1 MRHVSRQF
9 ICRCFRDSIR
19 HVADVFLRCPERNV
33 DDETAALSDHHLRGV
48 SAGDIS
54 GAHASGEHRV
64 PAPERLLPE
73 GPRPRKL
80 AVLDHLLVAAPDVI
94 NENVQATLLFTH
106 SLKHRLDLSVM
117 SMVARDWNDLRAC
130 GKSFFGDA
138 PPRRIDDGPAFCQF
152 KSDTFAYSASRAGH
166 KSDLSS

>member
-1 MRHVSRQF
+1 MRHISRQF
-9 ICRCFRDSIR
+9 ICRGFRDSIR
-19 HVADVFLRCPERNV
+19 HITDMFLRCPERNV
-33 DDETAALSDHHLRGV
+33 DDETAALCDHYLRGV

-54 GAHASGEHRV
+54 GTHASRKHRV

-73 GPRPRKL
+73 GQRPCEL

-94 NENVQATLLFTH
+94 NENVQTTLLFTH

-130 GKSFFGDA
+130 G
-138 PPRRIDDGPAFCQF
+138 
-152 KSDTFAYSASRAGH
+152 
-166 KSDLSS
+166 